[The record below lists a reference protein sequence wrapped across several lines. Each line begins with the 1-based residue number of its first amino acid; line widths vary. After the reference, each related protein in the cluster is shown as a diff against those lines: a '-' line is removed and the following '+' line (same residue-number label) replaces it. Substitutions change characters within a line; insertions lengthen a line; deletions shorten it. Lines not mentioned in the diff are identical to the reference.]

1 MPQSDTC
8 QLESALE
15 KKKKKGQV
23 HLKKIQGYWFGISK
37 PFNDLAES
45 IIHFYRWI
53 VYEEYL
59 CKLQGEQL

>member
-8 QLESALE
+8 QLESALG
-15 KKKKKGQV
+15 KKKGQV
-23 HLKKIQGYWFGISK
+23 HFKKKYKGTGLETSK
-37 PFNDLAES
+37 PFSDLAES
-45 IIHFYRWI
+45 IIHLYRWL